1 MGPVVL
7 GGGPGARSPD
17 CTGIRTWIW
26 RPRSI
31 SPDYHDQVVACCRAA
46 GFAPDARHVARS
58 ITSQLAMVDC
68 GLGVA
73 LVPEGAAHR
82 PDDGVRF
89 LRIERSATIELAA
102 VWRRET
108 DALVDGFVTHVR
120 AVTSAAGGRRP

>member
-1 MGPVVL
+1 MGLVVL

-89 LRIERSATIELAA
+89 LRASSA
-102 VWRRET
+102 
-108 DALVDGFVTHVR
+108 
-120 AVTSAAGGRRP
+120 RRPSSSPPSGAARPTPWWTAS